1 MDPDLKRTSCTHSY
15 KPVPSQYFWDDKSS
29 IKLQT
34 ELQSPDSFNKL
45 NMFNSQA
52 IDIEDENSVNEVA
65 RNIERKIFDACD
77 KSLKRP
83 SPKKKKPRHRH

>member
-1 MDPDLKRTSCTHSY
+1 
-15 KPVPSQYFWDDKSS
+15 
-29 IKLQT
+29 
-34 ELQSPDSFNKL
+34 
-45 NMFNSQA
+45 MFNSQA

-65 RNIERKIFDACD
+65 RNIEKNIFDAWD